1 MKKTLSC
8 KLNAGNVIKAINSW
22 AVSLLRYSGG
32 IVNWTKSE
40 LAELDRTTRNLL
52 NIHDALHPRSNVSR
66 LCLPRREGGRG
77 LISVEDAINI
87 EERNINVYV
96 CQSQERLLKAA
107 WKRKNVNEI
116 ETPKEYKEK
125 MKRKRTEDWSG
136 KQLHGQFK
144 RVTDNL
150 SDVSWEWTRTG
161 ELKKETEGLIFAAQD
176 QALRTNTAKARIENQ
191 NVSSKCRMCGSH
203 DETVQHILCSCPKLA
218 QTEYKKRHDVVG
230 WVIHWEVCKEYGVEC
245 SDKWYEHSPKSVEEN
260 EEVKL
265 LWDFTIQ
272 TDREIHHRR
281 PDIVIQKKKAKE
293 TIIVDIA
300 VPGDSNIL
308 QKETEKCKKYQD
320 LAREIQRIWKSRT
333 KVVPVVVGALGS
345 VSKKLVGHL
354 EQLGIKNR
362 TRTMQKSALLG
373 SVHILRKRLEV

>member
-1 MKKTLSC
+1 MDRKTR
-8 KLNAGNVIKAINSW
+8 KL
-22 AVSLLRYSGG
+22 L
-32 IVNWTKSE
+32 T
-40 LAELDRTTRNLL
+40 
-52 NIHDALHPRSNVSR
+52 IHGALHPRSNVSR
-66 LCLPRREGGRG
+66 LYLPRREGGRG
-77 LISVEDAINI
+77 LISVEDAINF

-144 RVTDNL
+144 RETDDL
-150 SDVSWEWTRTG
+150 SGGSWEWIRTG
-161 ELKKETEGLIFAAQD
+161 ELEKETKGLIFAAQD
-176 QALRTNTAKARIENQ
+176 QALRTNAVKARIENQ
-191 NVSSKCRMCGSH
+191 NVSSKCRMCGNH

-230 WVIHWEVCKEYGVEC
+230 RVIHWEVCKEYGVEC

-260 EEVKL
+260 EEGKV

-272 TDREIHHRR
+272 TDHEIHHKRL
-281 PDIVIQKKKAKE
+281 DIVIQKKKPKE
-293 TIIVDIA
+293 TIIVDVG

-308 QKETEKCKKYQD
+308 QKETEKCEKYQD

-333 KVVPVVVGALGS
+333 KVVQVVVGALGS
-345 VSKKLVGHL
+345 VSKKLAGHL

-373 SVHILRKRLEV
+373 SAHILRKVLEV